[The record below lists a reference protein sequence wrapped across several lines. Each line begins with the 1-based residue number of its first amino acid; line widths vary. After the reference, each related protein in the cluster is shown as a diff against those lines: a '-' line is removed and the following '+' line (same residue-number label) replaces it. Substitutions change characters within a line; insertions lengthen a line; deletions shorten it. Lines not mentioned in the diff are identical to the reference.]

1 LNPVGTRKAV
11 DGTVCCE
18 KFDFCIVVSIRVALV
33 VVCVPSAVVV
43 VVVAAGVAG
52 AAAGGGVAAFFL

>member
-1 LNPVGTRKAV
+1 MNPVGTRKAV

-43 VVVAAGVAG
+43 VVVAAGAG